1 MNPALTPTK
10 PIRLLVVDDHEVVRL
25 GLRTLLNRDPELQIV
40 GEAGTAGEA
49 VTLAETLSPDVVLL
63 DVRLPDADGFE
74 VCGQLRDKQLAC
86 RVLVLTSYGDEAT
99 IMRAIAAG
107 AEGYLLKEIRSEP
120 LLQAIKNVAHG
131 QAVLDPAVTRSVL
144 GRMRSAGEPPPEPP
158 WAGLSAQ
165 ERRVI
170 ALVAEGKTNKE
181 IAQEMG
187 LSDKTVKNYLSHVME
202 KLQLTR
208 RSQVAAFYV
217 QHFK

>member
-1 MNPALTPTK
+1 MTPPLTQTTT
-10 PIRLLVVDDHEVVRL
+10 IRLLLVDDHEVVRL
-25 GLRTLLNRDPELQIV
+25 GLRALLTRDPELQIV
-40 GEAGTAGEA
+40 GEAGTAAEA
-49 VTLAETLSPDVVLL
+49 VTLAEAFTPDVILL
-63 DVRLPDADGFE
+63 DVRLPDADGVE
-74 VCGQLRDKQLAC
+74 VCRRLRDKQVAC
-86 RVLVLTSYGDEAT
+86 RILVLTSFGDEDT
-99 IMRAIAAG
+99 ILRAIAAG
-107 AEGYLLKEIRSEP
+107 AEGYLLKEIRSDA
-120 LLQAIKNVAHG
+120 LIQAIKNVARG

-144 GRMRSAGEPPPEPP
+144 GRMRSAGEPQPEPP

-181 IAQEMG
+181 IALEMG

-208 RSQVAAFYV
+208 RSQVAAFYA